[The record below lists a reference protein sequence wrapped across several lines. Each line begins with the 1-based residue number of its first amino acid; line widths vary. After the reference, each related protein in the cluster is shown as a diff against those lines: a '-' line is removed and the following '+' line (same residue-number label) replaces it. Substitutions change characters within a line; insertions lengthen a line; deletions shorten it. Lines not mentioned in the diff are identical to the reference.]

1 MSKIVSTQEA
11 VKLIRDNQTIAVS
24 GFCGFGAPEE
34 LLVAIEKRFLKTGE
48 PKNLT
53 VMNCAGCGDG
63 KDRGMNH
70 FGHEGMVKK
79 VYCGHIG
86 LAPKLGKLIEENKAE
101 GYCVPQGVT
110 VHILRAIAGKK
121 PGIITHVGLKT
132 FADPRVEGC
141 RMNSLSNEEVVKLI
155 NIEGKEY
162 LFYKSFPIHVA
173 FIRGTTA
180 DEYGN
185 ITMEKEALFLEQ
197 LLMAQA
203 AKNCGGIVIAQVE
216 RVAQYGTLKAKEVK
230 VPGVFVDYVV
240 VARPENHYQSFAGPE
255 YNPSWSGEL
264 KVPLDIL
271 DPMVFNER
279 KIIARRAAME
289 LRPGDLVNL
298 GIGVSEGVANIA
310 AEEGIYRKLALTME
324 AGTIGGVPAGGLG
337 IGASYNPDA
346 IIEQCFQFDF
356 YDGGGID
363 IAFLG
368 MAELDRHG
376 NVNVSK
382 FGGKVVGPGGFIN
395 ITQNAKRVVFCGTF
409 TVGGLKV
416 AIADGKLKI
425 VQEGKKVKIKEHVEQ
440 ITFSGR
446 YAYET
451 GQEIL
456 YVTERAV
463 FTNGK
468 DGIVLKEIAPGID
481 LEKDIF
487 THMEF
492 KPIISDDL
500 KIMDERIFKDEKMK
514 LSSELWT

>member
-1 MSKIVSTQEA
+1 MAKKITAEEA
-11 VKLIRDNQTIAVS
+11 VRLVRDNQTVTVS

-34 LLVAIEKRFLKTGE
+34 LLMAIEDRYLRTGS

-70 FGHEGMVKK
+70 FGHEGMVRK

-86 LAPKLGKLIEENKAE
+86 LAPKLGRLVAENKAE
-101 GYCVPQGVT
+101 GYCIPQGVT
-110 VHILRAIAGKK
+110 VHILREIAGKK
-121 PGIITHVGLKT
+121 PGVLTHIGLKT

-141 RMNSLSNEEVVKLI
+141 RINSISRDEVVRLVEI
-155 NIEGKEY
+155 DGREY
-162 LFYKSFPIHVA
+162 LFYKSFPVDVA

-180 DEYGN
+180 DEKGN

-203 AKNCGGIVIAQVE
+203 AKNSGGIVIAQVE
-216 RVAQYGTLKAKEVK
+216 RIAKHGTLKAKDVK

-240 VARPENHYQSFAGPE
+240 VARPENHCQSFAGAG
-255 YNPSWSGEL
+255 YNESWSGEL
-264 KVPLDIL
+264 KIPLENLERMPLD
-271 DPMVFNER
+271 ER
-279 KIIARRAAME
+279 KVCARRAAME
-289 LRPGDLVNL
+289 LRAGDLVNL

-310 AEEGIYRKLALTME
+310 AEEGLSEDITLTIE
-324 AGTIGGVPAGGLG
+324 AGTIGGIPAGGFG

-346 IIEQCFQFDF
+346 IIEQCFQFDY

-368 MAELDRHG
+368 LAEMDRHG

-382 FGGKVVGPGGFIN
+382 FGGRVVGPGGFIN
-395 ITQNAKRVVFCGTF
+395 ITQTAKRVVFCGTF
-409 TVGGLKV
+409 TAGGLKV
-416 AIADGKLKI
+416 EVGGGRLYII
-425 VQEGKKVKIKEHVEQ
+425 EEGKKVKIKQAVEQ

-446 YAYET
+446 YAHET
-451 GQEIL
+451 GQQVI

-463 FTNGK
+463 FENGK
-468 DGIVLKEIAPGID
+468 DGVILTEIAPGVD
-481 LEKDIF
+481 LERDILA
-487 THMEF
+487 HMEF
-492 KPIISDDL
+492 RPVISDNL
-500 KIMDERIFKDEKMK
+500 RLMDEKIFKDEPMNLRIK
-514 LSSELWT
+514 